1 LAVGAVVVEP
11 GTEEKVAVL
20 AVRCVVH
27 VVAVFRIYVEEG
39 KTGHALLQRGELHE
53 KRDGRVE

>member
-1 LAVGAVVVEP
+1 MVEP